1 MVAELGRRL
10 SIEVRKQE
18 NLNKAEK
25 RNFRKEELP
34 RRIIDN
40 LRLNIEYLRELE

>member
-1 MVAELGRRL
+1 LVAELGRRL
-10 SIEVRKQE
+10 SIEVRTQE

-25 RNFRKEELP
+25 RNFKKEELL

-40 LRLNIEYLRELE
+40 LRLNIEYLGKLE